1 MANHQNNF
9 KGILLAA
16 AAAALFGMSTPLAK
30 LLEKEIA
37 PVMLASLFYLG
48 FGIGFALLSALAA
61 ARRKQSNVL
70 RLCRA
75 DLPSLFV
82 VVSAGGIFAPVCLM
96 LGLSY
101 SSATTASLLLNL
113 EAVLT
118 ALIAWIYFHENCDS
132 KIILG
137 MIAITAGGIML
148 SFNQFSFNQLSFDQA
163 SVNSAL
169 NLAPNLATTSSNM
182 AGPLLI
188 ALACLG
194 WAIDNNFTRKIAA
207 ADAKQIA
214 MIKGLVAGLV
224 NLAFAFALG
233 QKLPNAGAITAA
245 LLLGFVGYGLSLV
258 FYVMALRDLGNAR
271 TSAYFATAPF
281 LGALLSLVIFH
292 EAVTATLALAALL
305 MGIGVYLHISER
317 HEHTHIHE
325 ETEHEHEHLH
335 DLHHLH
341 EHASGQEP
349 AHNKDGSEIPHT
361 HKHRHE
367 KLKHSHTHY
376 PDLHHR
382 HRH

>member
-1 MANHQNNF
+1 MANHKNNF

-224 NLAFAFALG
+224 KFGFCLCPRSKATERRSYHCGSFAWLRWLWP
-233 QKLPNAGAITAA
+233 QPRVLC
-245 LLLGFVGYGLSLV
+245 YGL
-258 FYVMALRDLGNAR
+258 A
-271 TSAYFATAPF
+271 
-281 LGALLSLVIFH
+281 
-292 EAVTATLALAALL
+292 
-305 MGIGVYLHISER
+305 
-317 HEHTHIHE
+317 
-325 ETEHEHEHLH
+325 
-335 DLHHLH
+335 
-341 EHASGQEP
+341 
-349 AHNKDGSEIPHT
+349 
-361 HKHRHE
+361 
-367 KLKHSHTHY
+367 
-376 PDLHHR
+376 
-382 HRH
+382 

>member
-1 MANHQNNF
+1 MANHKNNF

-48 FGIGFALLSALAA
+48 FGIGFALLSAFAA

-101 SSATTASLLLNL
+101 SSATTASLLLNM

-137 MIAITAGGIML
+137 MIAITAGGITL
-148 SFNQFSFNQLSFDQA
+148 SFNQLSFDQA

-169 NLAPNLATTSSNM
+169 NLATTSSNM

-233 QKLPNAGAITAA
+233 QKLPNGGAITAA
-245 LLLGFVGYGLSLV
+245 LLLGFIGYGLSLV

-281 LGALLSLVIFH
+281 IGALLSLVIFR
-292 EAVTATLALAALL
+292 EPVTATLALAALL

-335 DLHHLH
+335 DLHHNH
-341 EHASGQEP
+341 EHASEDEP
-349 AHNKDGSEIPHT
+349 AHRKNGSEIPHT

>member
-1 MANHQNNF
+1 MASHKNNF
-9 KGILLAA
+9 KGVFLAA
-16 AAAALFGMSTPLAK
+16 AAAALFGMSTPFAK

-48 FGIGFALLSALAA
+48 FGIGFALLSAWAA
-61 ARRKQSNVL
+61 AKKKQGKVL
-70 RLCRA
+70 LLGRA
-75 DLPSLFV
+75 DFPTLFILI
-82 VVSAGGIFAPVCLM
+82 SAGGIFAPICLM

-118 ALIAWIYFHENCDS
+118 ALIAWIYFRENCDS

-137 MIAITAGGIML
+137 MIAITAGGVVL
-148 SFNQFSFNQLSFDQA
+148 SFNQLGFNQN
-163 SVNSAL
+163 SVDSAL
-169 NLAPNLATTSSNM
+169 NLAPEITPHLASIT
-182 AGPLLI
+182 GPLLI

-224 NLAFAFALG
+224 NLAIALALG
-233 QKLPNAGAITAA
+233 QKLPNAGPMAAA
-245 LLLGFVGYGLSLV
+245 LLLGLVGYGLSLV

-281 LGALLSLVIFH
+281 LGAGLSLLIFH
-292 EAVTATLALAALL
+292 EPITAQLGLAAVL
-305 MGIGVYLHISER
+305 MGTGVYLHISEQ
-317 HEHTHIHE
+317 HQHIHTHE
-325 ETEHEHEHLH
+325 ETEHEHEHVH
-335 DLHHLH
+335 DLHHMH
-341 EHASGQEP
+341 EHASADEP
-349 AHNKDGSEIPHT
+349 AHKKDGSEVPHT

-367 KLKHSHTHY
+367 ALQHSHIHY

-382 HRH
+382 HSHEP